1 MKKTIILAAIAAAL
15 AAFIYSDIE
24 KGKEREEAE
33 EYESSLLKIEQD
45 DVNSITLIKWEGDTI
60 VYVRAENDK
69 WRITSPVVTEGDQSA
84 VRSNVSGFV
93 NADIKRRLRTTAA
106 KLKNFGL
113 DPAAMEVIIETGD
126 DRKINL
132 LVGDKAATRGD
143 MFVAFKDSLQV
154 LVTSSNI
161 LTLAD
166 KSLFDLRDKKIAHYE
181 KDDVKRVEI
190 VSQQYDIVLEKSG
203 DEWIMLKPGGILVD
217 NSRVDSFLNSLKN
230 YSAKSFA
237 QESFSDGAQ
246 FGFDKPV
253 LKLNLMLGDELST
266 KKIVIGKQL
275 EDDDEAHY
283 GYESG
288 RSPVFV
294 VRESNRESM
303 TKEPFYFQDK
313 KIARF
318 DKSEITEIRFSG
330 AYQVTLTKEDTIGWY
345 AFTDS
350 SIKVEDSDMD
360 RLFSHFSALNVR
372 ELATYSPEDLIAYGL
387 SSPFLAVSLLREGE
401 QVAGF
406 EVGDGVDSDRYV
418 RSSAYPFIY
427 KSSVSQVDRI
437 LEWLKEFF
445 DPEESLPL

>member
-113 DPAAMEVIIETGD
+113 DPAAVEVIIETGD

-203 DEWIMLKPGGILVD
+203 DEWIMLKPGGV
-217 NSRVDSFLNSLKN
+217 RGRQFTGR
-230 YSAKSFA
+230 
-237 QESFSDGAQ
+237 QFSQ
-246 FGFDKPV
+246 QSEELFGK
-253 LKLNLMLGDELST
+253 
-266 KKIVIGKQL
+266 VIC
-275 EDDDEAHY
+275 
-283 GYESG
+283 
-288 RSPVFV
+288 
-294 VRESNRESM
+294 
-303 TKEPFYFQDK
+303 T
-313 KIARF
+313 
-318 DKSEITEIRFSG
+318 
-330 AYQVTLTKEDTIGWY
+330 
-345 AFTDS
+345 
-350 SIKVEDSDMD
+350 
-360 RLFSHFSALNVR
+360 
-372 ELATYSPEDLIAYGL
+372 
-387 SSPFLAVSLLREGE
+387 
-401 QVAGF
+401 
-406 EVGDGVDSDRYV
+406 GV
-418 RSSAYPFIY
+418 I
-427 KSSVSQVDRI
+427 Q
-437 LEWLKEFF
+437 
-445 DPEESLPL
+445 